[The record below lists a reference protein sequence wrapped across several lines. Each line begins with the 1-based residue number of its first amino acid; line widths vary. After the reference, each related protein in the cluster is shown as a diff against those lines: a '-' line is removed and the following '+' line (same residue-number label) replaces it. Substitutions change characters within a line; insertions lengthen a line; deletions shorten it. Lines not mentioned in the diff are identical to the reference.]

1 MNINEIINYKIT
13 QLEKNKKIVFY
24 VLTGILMSLLLILY
38 LYHNNTYGFFALMLF
53 VGLIIIMITG
63 VYLTMEYFKIIR
75 DIRYN
80 EFILLELEQN

>member
-1 MNINEIINYKIT
+1 MINEVINYKII

-38 LYHNNTYGFFALMLF
+38 LYHNNAYGFFALILL

>member
-1 MNINEIINYKIT
+1 MNINEVINYKIT

-38 LYHNNTYGFFALMLF
+38 LYHNNAYGFFALTLF
-53 VGLIIIMITG
+53 IGLIIIMITG

>member
-1 MNINEIINYKIT
+1 MNINEVINYKIT
-13 QLEKNKKIVFY
+13 QLEKNKKIIFY

-38 LYHNNTYGFFALMLF
+38 LYHNNAYGFFALMLF
-53 VGLIIIMITG
+53 VGLIIVMVTG
-63 VYLTMEYFKIIR
+63 IYLTMEYFKIIG